1 MTKAKMT
8 KGGFIAI
15 IILLILGAALLIADL
30 LAHRHGEIDAEDILF
45 FPAFFGFLAFIVFV
59 IGGVILRS
67 LISRGED
74 YYDN

>member
-1 MTKAKMT
+1 MMKNKMT

-15 IILLILGAALLIADL
+15 IILLVFGAALLGADL
-30 LAHRHGEIDAEDILF
+30 LAHRHGEIAAEDILF

-59 IGGVILRS
+59 IGGVILRF
-67 LISRGED
+67 IIARGED